1 MLPTAAELIYPGDRR
16 RQLNCR
22 NIENEFQQMGCGKK
36 YVKNCFFKLKFALK
50 EVILMDCRDFF
61 CPHT

>member
-1 MLPTAAELIYPGDRR
+1 MLPTAAELIPGDRR

-36 YVKNCFFKLKFALK
+36 YVKKLFFLVEIRL
-50 EVILMDCRDFF
+50 ERSYINGLRGFF

>member
-36 YVKNCFFKLKFALK
+36 YVKKLFF
-50 EVILMDCRDFF
+50 
-61 CPHT
+61 